1 MSHQVDVDKIYL
13 YIKDP
18 YESKYQLLLIDKR
31 QKAGIKP

>member
-1 MSHQVDVDKIYL
+1 MSHQVDADKIYL

-18 YESKYQLLLIDKR
+18 YESKYQLLIDKR